1 MPVDN
6 RGSDNE
12 TKNM

>member
-6 RGSDNE
+6 RGSDYE
-12 TKNM
+12 MKNM